1 MSYSVNEAAKLVGK
15 NPRKIKLDIRQGK
28 LEGARIGDKP
38 NSAYRIEYKDLR
50 KTYSTSFDPQVT
62 AVEDPALAPM
72 ADTASAAA
80 PEKTAKTKAALKE
93 AADAASSG
101 VMEGTVAA
109 GEDEMQIL
117 QSALA
122 REIRNTR
129 IMQKQLT
136 DAAKLIER
144 LLSGQVAR
152 AKTTMPPLAL
162 EPHMRPEVATVP
174 APMEKL
180 RSAVSPTSRVDG
192 LEAEAKALISSVR
205 AQELAAAEATES
217 ELSAGDAYDLDTAPT
232 VDHVPV
238 LSAVL
243 VEKDAEDSDVE
254 DEAEPQMSKLAA
266 FKAKAGLAVPEPDE
280 DETEEEADEGEV
292 PVNDILKGYQARL
305 DASIDMLR
313 NIRTD

>member
-28 LEGARIGDKP
+28 LQALRIGDKP
-38 NSAYRIEYKDLR
+38 NSAYRIEYKELR

-62 AVEDPALAPM
+62 AVEGPAPAPM

-80 PEKTAKTKAALKE
+80 PKKTAKSKVALKE
-93 AADAASSG
+93 AADVALHG
-101 VMEGTVAA
+101 VMQRTVAT

-152 AKTTMPPLAL
+152 AKTTIPPLAL
-162 EPHMRPEVATVP
+162 EPHMRPEAATAP
-174 APMEKL
+174 ATMDKL
-180 RSAVSPTSRVDG
+180 RSAVSPTSRVVG

-205 AQELAAAEATES
+205 AQEMAAAEEAES
-217 ELSAGDAYDLDTAPT
+217 ELLADDADDLDTAPT
-232 VDHVPV
+232 VDHIPV

-243 VEKDAEDSDVE
+243 VEKDEEESDTE
-254 DEAEPQMSKLAA
+254 DEAEPQVSKLAA
-266 FKAKAGLAVPEPDE
+266 LKAKAGLAETDE
-280 DETEEEADEGEV
+280 DEEKADEGEV

>member
-28 LEGARIGDKP
+28 LEASRIGDKP

-62 AVEDPALAPM
+62 AVEGPALAPM

-80 PEKTAKTKAALKE
+80 PKKTAKTKAALKE
-93 AADAASSG
+93 AADAASSEI
-101 VMEGTVAA
+101 MEGTVAA

-162 EPHMRPEVATVP
+162 EPHMRPAAATAP
-174 APMEKL
+174 APMDKL
-180 RSAVSPTSRVDG
+180 RSAVSPTSRVAG

-205 AQELAAAEATES
+205 AQELAAAEAAES
-217 ELSAGDAYDLDTAPT
+217 ELSAGDADDLDTAPT

-243 VEKDAEDSDVE
+243 VEKDAEDSDAE

-266 FKAKAGLAVPEPDE
+266 FKAKAGLAVPDPDE
-280 DETEEEADEGEV
+280 DEAEEEADEGEV

>member
-28 LEGARIGDKP
+28 LEAARIGDKP
-38 NSAYRIEYKDLR
+38 NSAYRVEYKDLR

-62 AVEDPALAPM
+62 AVEGAALAPM

-80 PEKTAKTKAALKE
+80 PKKTEKTKVALKV

-101 VMEGTVAA
+101 VMEGAVAT

-162 EPHMRPEVATVP
+162 EPHMRPEAVTAP
-174 APMEKL
+174 APMDRL
-180 RSAVSPTSRVDG
+180 RSAVSPTSRVAG

-205 AQELAAAEATES
+205 AQELAAAEAAES
-217 ELSAGDAYDLDTAPT
+217 ELSAGDADDFDIAPT

-243 VEKDAEDSDVE
+243 VEKDAEDSDAE
-254 DEAEPQMSKLAA
+254 DGTEPQMSKIAA
-266 FKAKAGLAVPEPDE
+266 FKAKAGLAVSDPDE
-280 DETEEEADEGEV
+280 AEEEADEGEV

>member
-28 LEGARIGDKP
+28 LEALRIGDKP
-38 NSAYRIEYKDLR
+38 NSAYRIEYKELR

-62 AVEDPALAPM
+62 AVEGPAPAPM

-80 PEKTAKTKAALKE
+80 PRKTAKSKVPLKE
-93 AADAASSG
+93 AADAALHG
-101 VMEGTVAA
+101 VMEKKVST

-152 AKTTMPPLAL
+152 AKTTIPPLAL
-162 EPHMRPEVATVP
+162 EPHMRPEAATAP
-174 APMEKL
+174 ATMDKL
-180 RSAVSPTSRVDG
+180 RSAVSPTSRVVG

-205 AQELAAAEATES
+205 AQEMAASEEAES
-217 ELSAGDAYDLDTAPT
+217 ELLADDTDDLDTAPT
-232 VDHVPV
+232 VDHIPV

-243 VEKDAEDSDVE
+243 VEKDEEESDTE
-254 DEAEPQMSKLAA
+254 DEAEPQVSKLAA
-266 FKAKAGLAVPEPDE
+266 LKAKAGLAETDE
-280 DETEEEADEGEV
+280 DEEKADEGEV

>member
-28 LEGARIGDKP
+28 LEAARIGDKP

-80 PEKTAKTKAALKE
+80 PKKTEKTNVALKV
-93 AADAASSG
+93 ATDAVLSG
-101 VMEGTVAA
+101 VMEGTVAT
-109 GEDEMQIL
+109 GSDEMQIL

-162 EPHMRPEVATVP
+162 EPHMRPEAATAI
-174 APMEKL
+174 APMDKL
-180 RSAVSPTSRVDG
+180 RSVVSPTSRVAG

-205 AQELAAAEATES
+205 AQELAAVEAAES
-217 ELSAGDAYDLDTAPT
+217 ELSADDADDLDIVPT

-243 VEKDAEDSDVE
+243 VEKDAEDSGAE
-254 DEAEPQMSKLAA
+254 DEAETQVSKLSA
-266 FKAKAGLAVPEPDE
+266 FKAKARLVVPDE
-280 DETEEEADEGEV
+280 DEAEEEADEGEV